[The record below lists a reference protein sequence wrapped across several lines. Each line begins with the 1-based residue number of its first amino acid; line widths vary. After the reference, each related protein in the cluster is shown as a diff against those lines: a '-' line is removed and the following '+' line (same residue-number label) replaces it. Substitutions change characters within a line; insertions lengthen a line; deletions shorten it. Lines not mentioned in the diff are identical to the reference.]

1 MKTTIT
7 GKGGGGALC
16 GPTPTRGERRLI
28 GRGGAVTRARNLT
41 NMGLEAGEGTIPEA
55 VEGEGTTAA
64 GAAARTPPGP

>member
-16 GPTPTRGERRLI
+16 RPTATRGERRLT

-41 NMGLEAGEGTIPEA
+41 TPGLEAGEGTVPEA
-55 VEGEGTTAA
+55 VEEGTTAA